1 MKIKLGLEISQAINF
16 LGNFRVIMWFGKIFL
31 GENELKKKCYPC
43 FSGHHSSVQ
52 ILRYNPTNDIL
63 SFSFF
68 KKIRGEWPVVYHLK
82 KKLLA

>member
-16 LGNFRVIMWFGKIFL
+16 LDNFRVIMWFGKIFL
-31 GENELKKKCYPC
+31 GENELKKKN
-43 FSGHHSSVQ
+43 V
-52 ILRYNPTNDIL
+52 ILVFPATIVVCKFYATIQQMIYCL
-63 SFSFF
+63 FYK